1 MKLRREAK
9 PKEALHSQDVGDE
22 WLSDLSFETATIKYY
37 GEHFVSLLDLMNN
50 LASSFKQC

>member
-1 MKLRREAK
+1 MKLSREAN
-9 PKEALHSQDVGDE
+9 PTEALHSQDVGDE

>member
-1 MKLRREAK
+1 MKVGREAQ

-37 GEHFVSLLDLMNN
+37 GEHFVSLLYLMNN
-50 LASSFKQC
+50 PTSSFKQC

>member
-1 MKLRREAK
+1 MKLSREAK

-37 GEHFVSLLDLMNN
+37 GERFVSLLDLMNN

>member
-1 MKLRREAK
+1 MKVSREAQ

-37 GEHFVSLLDLMNN
+37 GEHFLSLLNLMNN
-50 LASSFKQC
+50 PTSSFK